1 LATFSDYR
9 QLIRDITELRNAIY
23 EHLIDL
29 EPSFDEAANLL
40 WVNRQIRYEFGSLYL
55 TQGNAM
61 VPFNYLDSFLRVFFL
76 SPANLVSKDVAC
88 KVCAELSSIGYAY
101 SLDLLEVVSVM
112 RQYPLLKH
120 VQKFEK
126 LASVS
131 LHLLIMPPLYEAFD
145 AGQVEAEL
153 DITLKKGGIIPDI
166 SDLGLED
173 DCWGFDVHIDMESDS
188 EDGDEEDGSGGDEE
202 GVNSNEDG
210 PESNG

>member
-1 LATFSDYR
+1 
-9 QLIRDITELRNAIY
+9 
-23 EHLIDL
+23 
-29 EPSFDEAANLL
+29 
-40 WVNRQIRYEFGSLYL
+40 
-55 TQGNAM
+55 M
-61 VPFNYLDSFLRVFFL
+61 VPFNYLDSLLRVFFL
-76 SPANLVSKDVAC
+76 SLANLVSKDVAC

-112 RQYPLLKH
+112 RQYPLLNIEWNKNLYGRTGLFSDTDLTSLVSILRSIH

-131 LHLLIMPPLYEAFD
+131 LHLFIMPPLYEAFD